1 MPVIH
6 LEAQVSLD
14 ELLAAAGQL
23 TLPDMEQFVARL
35 LALRAQRRAPSLP
48 AEEAELLRA
57 INQGVPAELRDRY
70 EVLIARRRA
79 DTLTEEEHQELLRLT
94 DQVEAADAERL
105 SHLASLSRLRGVPL
119 GALLESLGIRAPEG
133 A

>member
-23 TLPDMEQFVARL
+23 TLPDMDKFVAKL

-48 AEEAELLRA
+48 AEETELLRA
-57 INQGVPAELRDRY
+57 MTHGVPAELRDRD
-70 EVLIARRRA
+70 EELIARRRA
-79 DTLTEEEHQELLRLT
+79 DTLTQKEYQELLRLT

-119 GALLESLGIRAPEG
+119 GALLESLGIQALERA
-133 A
+133 

>member
-57 INQGVPAELRDRY
+57 INQCVPAELRDRY

-79 DTLTEEEHQELLRLT
+79 DTLTQEEYQELLRLT
-94 DQVEAADAERL
+94 EQVEAADAERL

-119 GALLESLGIRAPEG
+119 VAVLESLGIRAPEG